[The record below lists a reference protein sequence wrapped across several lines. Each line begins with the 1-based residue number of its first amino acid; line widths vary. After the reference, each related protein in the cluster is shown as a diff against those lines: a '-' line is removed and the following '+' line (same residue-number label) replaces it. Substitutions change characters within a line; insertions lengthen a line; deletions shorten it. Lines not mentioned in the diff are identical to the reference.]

1 VTILHSIAA
10 FIVAVGLLVTIHE
23 FGHFWVAKK
32 LGVKILRFSIG
43 FGRPLWLR
51 RFGSDNTELVLA
63 ALPLG
68 GYVKMLDER
77 EGAVPAAELPRAFNR
92 QALWKRSAI
101 VLAGPFANFFF
112 AIFAYAAT
120 YMLGIEGIRPVIGD
134 VEVGSVA
141 ESAGLR
147 KGQEILAL
155 GDTPTPTWGNFTE
168 ESFHYLLEGE
178 ALPLEV
184 RNPDGTVARVQLPIG
199 SGAIDDLAGGRLF
212 RNLGFSEFFPE
223 HAPIVNRVIG
233 GGAAERAG
241 LREGDVL
248 ARVDGT
254 AVTSLSRFISYIEAH
269 PGQRITLDV
278 TRGDT
283 TLGVEIVPDAE
294 TVNGRTIGR
303 IKAELKAPES
313 VGEELRKLVATER
326 YDAFTAFAK
335 GWEKTIDT
343 SVLTLR
349 LLGKMLVREASVE
362 NISGPISIAKFAG
375 ETASIGLSA
384 FCGFL
389 AVVSVSLFVLNM
401 LPVPLLDGGHLMYYL
416 MELVTRRPVP
426 ESVQVIGQQVGIAL
440 LLALMGLAFY
450 NDLTRVL

>member
-1 VTILHSIAA
+1 MTILHSIAA

-23 FGHFWVAKK
+23 FGHFWVAKR

-43 FGRPLWLR
+43 FGRPLWQR
-51 RFGSDNTELVLA
+51 RFGSDRTELVVA

-77 EGAVPAAELPRAFNR
+77 EGTVPAAELGRAFNR
-92 QALWKRSAI
+92 QALWRRGAI
-101 VLAGPFANFFF
+101 VLAGPMANFLF
-112 AIFAYAAT
+112 AIAAYAAT
-120 YMLGIEGIRPVIGD
+120 YMLGIEGIRPIIGE
-134 VEVGSVA
+134 VEVGSIA

-155 GDTPTPTWGNFTE
+155 GDEPTPTWGNFTE
-168 ESFHYLLEGE
+168 ASFHYLLEDE
-178 ALPLEV
+178 PLPLEV
-184 RNPDGTVARVQLPIG
+184 RNPDGTIARVALPVG
-199 SGAIDDLAGGRLF
+199 SGAIDDMAAGRLF
-212 RNLGFSEFFPE
+212 RKLGFSEYFPE
-223 HAPIVNRVIG
+223 HAPVVNRVIG

-241 LREGDVL
+241 LRAGDVL

-254 AVTSLSRFISYIEAH
+254 RVTSLSQFISYIEAH
-269 PGQRITLDV
+269 PGQRIALEI
-278 TRGDT
+278 TRGGST
-283 TLGVEIVPDAE
+283 MNVEVVPDAE
-294 TVNGRTIGR
+294 TKDGRTVGR
-303 IKAELKAPES
+303 IKAELKVPEY

-326 YDAFTAFAK
+326 YDPPTAIAK
-335 GWEKTIDT
+335 GWRKTIDT

-349 LLGKMLVREASVE
+349 LLGKMLVREASIE

-375 ETASIGLSA
+375 ETASLGLSA
-384 FCGFL
+384 FVGFL

-401 LPVPLLDGGHLMYYL
+401 LPIPLLDGGHLMYYL
-416 MELVTRRPVP
+416 MELVMRRPVP
-426 ESVQVIGQQVGIAL
+426 ESVQAIGQQVGIAL

>member
-1 VTILHSIAA
+1 MTILHSIAA

-23 FGHFWVAKK
+23 FGHFWVAKR

-43 FGRPLWLR
+43 FGRPLWQR
-51 RFGSDNTELVLA
+51 RFGSDRTELVVA

-77 EGAVPAAELPRAFNR
+77 EGSVAAAELGRAFNR

-101 VLAGPFANFFF
+101 VLAGPMANFFF
-112 AIFAYAAT
+112 AVFAYSVT

-141 ESAGLR
+141 DGAGLR
-147 KGQEILAL
+147 KGQEVLAL
-155 GDTPTPTWGNFTE
+155 GDEPTPTWGNFTE
-168 ESFHYLLEGE
+168 ASFHYLLEGE
-178 ALPLEV
+178 PLPLEV
-184 RNPDGTVARVQLPIG
+184 RNPDGTIAHLQLPVG
-199 SGAIDDLAGGRLF
+199 SGAIDDMAGGRLY
-212 RNLGFSEFFPE
+212 RKLGFSEYIPE
-223 HAPIVNRVIG
+223 HAPVVNRVIG
-233 GGAAERAG
+233 GGAAARAG
-241 LREGDVL
+241 LRAGDVL

-254 AVTSLSRFISYIEAH
+254 PVTSLSKFIGYIEAH
-269 PGQRITLDV
+269 PGQRIDLEV
-278 TRGDT
+278 TRDGT
-283 TLGVEIVPDAE
+283 TSSVEIVPDAE
-294 TVNGRTIGR
+294 TAGGRTVGR
-303 IKAELKAPES
+303 IRAELKVPAY

-326 YDAFTAFAK
+326 YDPLTAIAK
-335 GWEKTIDT
+335 GWRRTIDT
-343 SVLTLR
+343 AVLTLR

-375 ETASIGLSA
+375 ETASLGLSA
-384 FCGFL
+384 FIGFL

-416 MELVTRRPVP
+416 IELVMRRPVP
-426 ESVQVIGQQVGIAL
+426 ESVQAIGQQVGIAL

>member
-1 VTILHSIAA
+1 MTILHSIAA

-23 FGHFWVAKK
+23 FGHYWVAKR

-43 FGRPLWLR
+43 FGRPLWQR
-51 RFGSDNTELVLA
+51 RFGPDGTELVLA

-77 EGAVPAAELPRAFNR
+77 EGGVPAAELGRAFNR
-92 QALWKRSAI
+92 QRLWKRSAI
-101 VLAGPFANFFF
+101 VLAGPMANFLF

-120 YMLGIEGIRPVIGD
+120 YTLGIEGIRPVIGE
-134 VEVGSVA
+134 VEAGSVA
-141 ESAGLR
+141 DDAGLR

-155 GDTPTPTWGNFTE
+155 GEEPTPTWGNFTE
-168 ESFHYLLEGE
+168 ASFHYLLEGE
-178 ALPLEV
+178 PLPLQV
-184 RNPDGTVARVQLPIG
+184 RNPDGSIARVQLPVG
-199 SGAIDDLAGGRLF
+199 SGAIDDLAGGRLY
-212 RNLGFSEFFPE
+212 RKLGFSEYFPE

-241 LREGDVL
+241 LRAGDVL
-248 ARVDGT
+248 ERVDGT
-254 AVTSLSRFISYIEAH
+254 QVTSLAKFIAYIEAH
-269 PGQRITLDV
+269 PGQRIVLDV
-278 TRGDT
+278 TRDGSAT
-283 TLGVEIVPDAE
+283 SMEIVPDAE
-294 TVNGRTIGR
+294 TADGRTIGR
-303 IKAELKAPES
+303 IRAELKIPEY
-313 VGEELRKLVATER
+313 VGEELRKLVAAER
-326 YDAFTAFAK
+326 YDPLTAIGK
-335 GWEKTIDT
+335 GWRKTIDT

-375 ETASIGLSA
+375 ETASLGLSA
-384 FCGFL
+384 FVGFL

-416 MELVTRRPVP
+416 MELVMRRPVP
-426 ESVQVIGQQVGIAL
+426 ESVQAIGQQVGIAL